1 MRHPL
6 PSPWFSRLAAL
17 VVEIIAALYAIPAV
31 LGHRPSDVLTWVA
44 QNTSLIPDRAAAE
57 RIGTGVETVGP
68 YAVVLIVVVLAF
80 HYVARPVWNFTNG
93 LLDEASDW
101 HSSLR
106 GSRSLDLEKFSIKR
120 KVLSVLRPEA
130 MRNADQAAIRSS
142 TKDLLVKAGAPEGVA
157 SQAVERTDLPGGP
170 LDQISGGRRV
180 DRFLRE
186 AASRA
191 FENIFIAGI
200 PRDAPLSLRID
211 FVEVL
216 KARGYKVVPSGSLL
230 PSFHLPT
237 SPSGRVT
244 VEAYTTGRYGGA
256 MTMRDSLVV
265 VGRHRDNRQEGLL
278 LELLLAACQM
288 YCAGMSGD
296 RMPEAEK
303 KFRDVTLRMAS
314 VGFVPPEDFDSPG
327 HRGISSAEEI
337 KEWSLDQVASV
348 ISPFRTTID
357 TVEVAR

>member
-17 VVEIIAALYAIPAV
+17 VVEIIAALYVTPAV
-31 LGHRPSDVLTWVA
+31 LDHRPSDVLIWVA

-68 YAVVLIVVVLAF
+68 YAVLLILVVLAF
-80 HYVARPVWNFTNG
+80 HYVARPTWTFTNE
-93 LLDEASDW
+93 LLEASTW
-101 HSSLR
+101 HSSSLR
-106 GSRSLDLEKFSIKR
+106 WSRSLDLEKSSIKR
-120 KVLSVLRPEA
+120 KVLSSLRPEA

-142 TKDLLVKAGAPEGVA
+142 TKDLLVEAGAPEEVA
-157 SQAVERTDLPGGP
+157 SRAVERTDLLGGP
-170 LDQISGGRRV
+170 LDQISGGRMV
-180 DRFLRE
+180 DHFLRE
-186 AASRA
+186 AAGRA
-191 FENIFIAGI
+191 FESTFIAAI

-230 PSFHLPT
+230 PPFRLPT
-237 SPSGRVT
+237 SPSGRGT
-244 VEAYTTGRYGGA
+244 VAACTTGRYGEA
-256 MTMRDSLVV
+256 TTMKESLVV
-265 VGRHRDNRQEGLL
+265 VGRHRDKRQEGLL

-348 ISPFRTTID
+348 LSPFRTTID

>member
-1 MRHPL
+1 MRHPPL
-6 PSPWFSRLAAL
+6 SPWFSRLAAL
-17 VVEIIAALYAIPAV
+17 IVEIIAALYFIPTV
-31 LGHRPSDVLTWVA
+31 LGHRPSGVLIWVA

-57 RIGTGVETVGP
+57 RIGTDVETVGP
-68 YAVVLIVVVLAF
+68 YAVALIVVVLVF
-80 HYVARPVWNFTNG
+80 RYVVRVTWTFTRG
-93 LLDEASDW
+93 LLDDASDW

-106 GSRSLDLEKFSIKR
+106 GSRSLGLEKFSIKR

-142 TKDLLVKAGAPEGVA
+142 TKDLLVEVGAPEEVA
-157 SQAVERTDLPGGP
+157 SRAVERTDLGGP
-170 LDQISGGRRV
+170 LDQISGGRMV
-180 DRFLRE
+180 DRFLRD

-191 FENIFIAGI
+191 FESVFIAGI

-216 KARGYKVVPSGSLL
+216 KARGYKVVPSGLLL
-230 PSFHLPT
+230 PPFHLPT
-237 SPSGRVT
+237 SPSGRDT
-244 VEAYTTGRYGGA
+244 VEAYTTARYGGA
-256 MTMRDSLVV
+256 MSMKDSLVV
-265 VGRHRDNRQEGLL
+265 VGRHRDKRQEGLL

-327 HRGISSAEEI
+327 HRGVSSASEI
-337 KEWSLDQVASV
+337 SEWAIDQVASV
-348 ISPFRTTID
+348 LSPFRTPFD